1 VCGIAGL
8 ISYSGAL
15 PNNDRAIKSMLPVLS
30 HRGPDNQSFV
40 CAQHNHFGH
49 TRLSIIDLESGNQPI
64 YNRDKTVCTVFN
76 GEIYNYL
83 ELKEEHLSD
92 YPFYTE
98 SDTEVIVALYE
109 KYGIDFVGL
118 LNGQFAIALYDT
130 KRNKSFLLR
139 DRIGIAPLFYC
150 HDNDVVYFASEVKS
164 LLATGD
170 ISARLNADAFFDF
183 IHLWS
188 TLAPDTLFAGIS
200 QVSPGCYIEINQSGT
215 TEKRYWD
222 FDFKPANEQILGD
235 AVEELDELLYDAVK
249 IRLRSDVPVAAYLSG
264 GLDSTIILSY
274 LTRQSADLETFSLT
288 FDDEQLNEESF
299 QSEVINYFSTR
310 HHSFCADYQLIADN
324 FLKTIWHTESP
335 LFRTSPTPMMLLSSE
350 VHENNFKVVLTGEGA
365 DEIFGGYDIFKEA
378 KIRQFWSRNPES
390 SWRPLLLKKLYPYLD
405 FNRITSVDY
414 LKNTFGRNLG
424 DTDSLSYAFDARANV
439 TSAVKNFMQADLRR
453 QMDLDLESR
462 LQEHLPISTGQFGVF
477 NTAQYMEARTIM
489 PGYILSSQGD
499 RMLMANSVEGRYPF
513 LDHRVIEFAGKL
525 KNRFK
530 MNGLNEKFILKQMV
544 RGRIPES
551 VLERPKQPY
560 RAPDINALLC
570 SRDNQLLDFLSEDNL
585 RRTGLFDPAKVT
597 KLVNKAVSGRAQSV
611 RDNMVFTN
619 ILSTQIWVEK
629 FIQS

>member
-1 VCGIAGL
+1 MCGIAGL

-15 PNNDRAIKSMLPVLS
+15 PNNAQAIKSMLPMLS
-30 HRGPDNQSFV
+30 HRGPDKQSFV

-49 TRLSIIDLESGNQPI
+49 TRLSIIDLESGDQPI

-76 GEIYNYL
+76 GEIFNYL

-98 SDTEVIVALYE
+98 SDTEIIVALYE
-109 KYGIDFVGL
+109 KYGIDFVDL

-150 HDNDVVYFASEVKS
+150 HDNGVVYFASEIKS

-170 ISARLNADAFFDF
+170 ISARLNTDAYFDF

-188 TLAPDTLFAGIS
+188 TLAPDTLFAGIK
-200 QVSPGCYIEINQSGT
+200 QVSPGCYIEIDQSGT

-222 FDFKPANEQILGD
+222 FDFKPDAEQSLDEAI
-235 AVEELDELLYDAVK
+235 EELDQLMKDAVK

-264 GLDSTIILSY
+264 GLDSTIVLSY
-274 LTRQSADLETFSLT
+274 LNRQCADLETFSLT
-288 FDDEQLNEESF
+288 FDDEQLNEEKF
-299 QSEVINYFSTR
+299 QSEVAHYFSTR

-350 VHENNFKVVLTGEGA
+350 VHANNFKVVLTGEGA

-378 KIRQFWSRNPES
+378 KIRKFWSTNPES

-405 FNRITSVDY
+405 FNKIKSMDY
-414 LKNTFGRNLG
+414 LKNTFGRNLA
-424 DTDSLSYAFDARANV
+424 DTKSLSYAFDARANV
-439 TSAVKNFMQADLRR
+439 TSAVKYFMQEDIQR

-462 LQEHLPISTGQFGVF
+462 LQEHLPITAGQFGVF
-477 NTAQYMEARTIM
+477 NTAQYVEARTIM

-544 RGRIPES
+544 RGKIPGS

-570 SRDNQLLDFLSEDNL
+570 SKDNQLLDFLSEDHL
-585 RRTGLFDPAKVT
+585 RKTGLFDPAKVT
-597 KLVNKAVSGRAQSV
+597 KLVNKAVSGRAKSV
-611 RDNMVFTN
+611 KDNMIFTN

-629 FIQS
+629 FIQG